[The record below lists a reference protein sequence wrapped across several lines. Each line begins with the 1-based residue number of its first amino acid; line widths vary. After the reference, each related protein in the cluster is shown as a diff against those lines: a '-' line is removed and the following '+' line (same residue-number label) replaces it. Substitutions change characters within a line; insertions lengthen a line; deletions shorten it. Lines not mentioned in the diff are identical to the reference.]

1 MKRPG
6 ITPTLAGL
14 NLLLVLLL
22 AALWLT
28 PQGTLRGVH
37 WPVPSA
43 VAPQLGQAD
52 EVPLPA
58 PAAVN
63 ASRFLATL
71 ERPLFSPTRR
81 PPPPAP
87 AQNTAPEAD
96 PLADIQLQ
104 GLYTGPG
111 GGGLFAKVA
120 GKNLR
125 VPVGGKLGGWDVK
138 SINDREVTLA
148 RGAQT
153 HTLRLAPAKLSKLA
167 LPPPKAA
174 AAPAAAAGSPAPAT
188 ATPATPVPSQTDNPA
203 LREQQEREE
212 RQRARRALNN
222 QRRIA
227 NGLPPLPDDR

>member
-1 MKRPG
+1 MKRLG
-6 ITPTLAGL
+6 ITHTLAGL
-14 NLLLVLLL
+14 NLLLALAL

-28 PQGTLRGVH
+28 PQGTLRGVR
-37 WPVPSA
+37 WPVPPA

-52 EVPLPA
+52 AAPLPA
-58 PAAVN
+58 PAAAS

-87 AQNTAPEAD
+87 AQNAAPEVD

-167 LPPPKAA
+167 PPPPKAA
-174 AAPAAAAGSPAPAT
+174 PTPAAESPAPAK
-188 ATPATPVPSQTDNPA
+188 SQTSQADNPA

-222 QRRIA
+222 QRRIE
-227 NGLPPLPDDR
+227 NGLPPLPE